1 VDYIKT
7 KLSQSGYKLTR
18 QRQVILDVMQDA
30 EREHLTAEEVLQ
42 AARQKSPSLGIAT
55 VYRTLERLAGLGILY
70 KTRFDEGKYRYELAD
85 DNEHHH
91 HHVQCVRCGRIF
103 ELEEGLLDSI
113 EHKIMGQGFAIINHR
128 LTIYAICPQCNQ
140 E

>member
-1 VDYIKT
+1 MDYIKN

-18 QRQVILDVMQDA
+18 QRQVILDVMQNA

-85 DNEHHH
+85 DSDHQHHH
-91 HHVQCVRCGRIF
+91 LQCVRCGRIF
-103 ELEEGLLDSI
+103 ELEEGLLDSL
-113 EHKIMGQGFAIINHR
+113 EQKIMRRGFAIINHH
-128 LTIYAICPQCNQ
+128 LTIYAICPECNQ
-140 E
+140 K

>member
-1 VDYIKT
+1 MDHIKN
-7 KLSQSGYKLTR
+7 KLNQSGYKLTR

-30 EREHLTAEEVLQ
+30 KREHLTAEEVLQ
-42 AARQKSPSLGIAT
+42 AARQKSPTLGIAT

-85 DNEHHH
+85 DSDHHH
-91 HHVQCVRCGRIF
+91 HHVQCVRCERIF

-113 EHKIMGQGFAIINHR
+113 EQKIMQQGFAIINHR
-128 LTIYAICPQCNQ
+128 LTIYAICPECNQ